1 MPARPPAYRQRELLI
16 QAGFELAEKLSPAQ
30 LTAGTLARRAGLAA
44 RSLTLQFG
52 GLERY
57 AETLQ
62 AIHYEETRRETLA
75 AVHGLAPGAAR
86 ILRATQAYF
95 DFAFNRRGLRAW
107 LSELRARSP
116 AMQLQWR
123 MDNQLY
129 AQFLATELALCG
141 WPHPVAGARLYI
153 AGVLELVRDEQ
164 RENRRLPAA
173 RRALERFLNTH
184 VRPSAAV
191 GAAVTP

>member
-129 AQFLATELALCG
+129 AQFLA
-141 WPHPVAGARLYI
+141 GARLYI